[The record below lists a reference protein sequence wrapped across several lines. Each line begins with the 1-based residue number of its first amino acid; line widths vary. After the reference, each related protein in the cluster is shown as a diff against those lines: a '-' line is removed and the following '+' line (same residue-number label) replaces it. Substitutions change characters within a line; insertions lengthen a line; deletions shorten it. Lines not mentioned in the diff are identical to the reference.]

1 MILTECEKNVREKT
15 DVTPA
20 MLMDAAVF
28 VVVAFWH
35 GFATGTAILFILA
48 IMFR

>member
-1 MILTECEKNVREKT
+1 VILTECEKNVREKT

-35 GFATGTAILFILA
+35 GFASCVAIVWLLA